1 VRFTAALPSKASKS
15 VVLEQSL
22 LSHERILTRLE
33 IVALHENGMQ
43 MKAIAWQAQCNIDT
57 VRSWCERSESTQ
69 LNDHARSGRPAIYA
83 EEQHTK
89 LIAFY
94 CQIAPLPGCQ
104 GWTLRWAEKHLR
116 DHPELL
122 GISPSRSTLQRV
134 LRIHH
139 LRPHLRK
146 YFLQIT
152 DPDFFPKMEHLIA
165 IYLRAPEYLFCFDE
179 CPGIQALKHSDPSL
193 PPTIDGNP
201 IHYKGFDY
209 KRNGT
214 VDLMA
219 FLRVGTGEVFGR
231 CTPNHTTQT
240 LCKIFREH
248 VEAQPKEKPLH
259 YVMDNLSPH
268 YNNEFCALV
277 AELSE
282 VKYEPLATGKERR
295 AWLQKENKRIV
306 VHFTPFHGSW
316 LNMVEIWFGILG
328 QKSLK
333 DGDFG
338 SGNEL
343 IAHIE
348 AFLETWNTSYAHPF
362 TWAYQGQG
370 LHDKVVERFN
380 RVLEAENPE
389 MESGYLRKQLE
400 LLSNLIDNYR
410 HEVPAKTWKRL
421 QELAIEKR
429 SYLEDI
435 INNEPKPRTKS
446 WAQAAMATFTESLE
460 VLAQ

>member
-1 VRFTAALPSKASKS
+1 MRFTAALPSKASKS

-179 CPGIQALKHSDPSL
+179 CPGI
-193 PPTIDGNP
+193 
-201 IHYKGFDY
+201 
-209 KRNGT
+209 
-214 VDLMA
+214 
-219 FLRVGTGEVFGR
+219 
-231 CTPNHTTQT
+231 
-240 LCKIFREH
+240 
-248 VEAQPKEKPLH
+248 
-259 YVMDNLSPH
+259 
-268 YNNEFCALV
+268 LV
-277 AELSE
+277 S
-282 VKYEPLATGKERR
+282 GK
-295 AWLQKENKRIV
+295 
-306 VHFTPFHGSW
+306 FS
-316 LNMVEIWFGILG
+316 
-328 QKSLK
+328 
-333 DGDFG
+333 
-338 SGNEL
+338 
-343 IAHIE
+343 
-348 AFLETWNTSYAHPF
+348 
-362 TWAYQGQG
+362 
-370 LHDKVVERFN
+370 
-380 RVLEAENPE
+380 
-389 MESGYLRKQLE
+389 
-400 LLSNLIDNYR
+400 
-410 HEVPAKTWKRL
+410 
-421 QELAIEKR
+421 
-429 SYLEDI
+429 
-435 INNEPKPRTKS
+435 
-446 WAQAAMATFTESLE
+446 
-460 VLAQ
+460 